1 MPRGCW
7 ASPMLVKVPIAT
19 VKLHD
24 LKPLGKE
31 RVYLIR
37 MSTSEIITRR
47 SQGRNLNRTGT

>member
-1 MPRGCW
+1 
-7 ASPMLVKVPIAT
+7 MLVKVPIAT